1 MKKTAAA
8 LTLVL
13 VFLPATFLNVVEVYA
28 QTYPYNPVYRDVAP
42 PEGAEAP
49 IVTIHTPSNSS
60 SYPKNVT
67 LTFYVTLPQ
76 TNDDKSIDGL
86 AKIYYRGS
94 WENKDVTFTPGVL
107 GGSIDLFDV
116 PGGNL
121 SVTIYAV
128 GVGYVETGSDAE
140 HNYYDRFEIT
150 GYSTVSFFK
159 DLVPPRITVLSPLN
173 TTYASSEVELDF
185 TVSEAVSQILYSLDG
200 KENLTI
206 AGNTT
211 LTGLVNGEH
220 TVTLYVADLAGN
232 AASSKPLFFT
242 VNSPAFPFV
251 PVAMVAIISSILLC
265 VGLLV
270 SFKKRKKEG
279 VMRETSPLAGDATPT

>member
-13 VFLPATFLNVVEVYA
+13 AFLPATFLSIFEVCA

-49 IVTIHTPSNSS
+49 IVTIHTPRNSS

-67 LTFYVTLPQ
+67 LTFYVTLPK

-86 AKIYYRGS
+86 AKIYYRSS
-94 WENKDVTFTPGVL
+94 WENKEIAFAPGVL
-107 GGSIDLFDV
+107 GGSIDLSDA

-128 GVGYVETGSDAE
+128 GVGYVETGSDDE
-140 HNYYDRFEIT
+140 HTYYDRFEIT

-173 TTYASSEVELDF
+173 TTYASSEIELDF
-185 TVSEAVSQILYSLDG
+185 TVSEAVSQILYGLDG
-200 KENLTI
+200 KENQTI

-232 AASSKPLFFT
+232 AASSKTLFFT
-242 VNSPAFPFV
+242 VSSPAFPIV
-251 PVAMVAIISSILLC
+251 PVAVTTVISSILLC

-270 SFKKRKKEG
+270 YFKKRH
-279 VMRETSPLAGDATPT
+279 REKILCGKLS